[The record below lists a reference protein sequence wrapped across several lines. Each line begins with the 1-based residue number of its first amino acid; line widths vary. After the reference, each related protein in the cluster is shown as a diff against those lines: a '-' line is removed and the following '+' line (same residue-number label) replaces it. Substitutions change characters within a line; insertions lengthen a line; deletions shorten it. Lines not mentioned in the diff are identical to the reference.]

1 MKNTM
6 KISQNLKTEL
16 PYNPSILLI
25 RKDIWNLM
33 FLAAIFT
40 IANMKQPK
48 CPSIDE
54 QTNVVCVHNRILLS
68 NKKEWNFA
76 TWNNMNGPRG
86 SMLRKI
92 SQIEKDKHHR
102 ISQICGIRKTNEL
115 TWQNKHRLIDI
126 ENEEVVAIGGRCGRT
141 WGRLRGAGFQLQ
153 KS

>member
-25 RKDIWNLM
+25 RKDICNLM

-48 CPSIDE
+48 CPLIDE

-68 NKKEWNFA
+68 NKKRMKFCHLKQCEW
-76 TWNNMNGPRG
+76 T
-86 SMLRKI
+86 
-92 SQIEKDKHHR
+92 
-102 ISQICGIRKTNEL
+102 
-115 TWQNKHRLIDI
+115 
-126 ENEEVVAIGGRCGRT
+126 
-141 WGRLRGAGFQLQ
+141 
-153 KS
+153 